1 MNSKSL
7 DMTKGN
13 LWKQIFIF
21 SLPLMLSNL
30 LQVLFN
36 LSDIAVVG
44 QFGRPNSIGAVGSTS
59 ILVSLFTGI
68 MIGMGNAVNV
78 IVAKAIGQK
87 DSDRIHITVHNGVIV
102 CFAIGLIF
110 GILGISLSYPLLSAI
125 GTLSE
130 VFDDAR
136 LYFCV
141 YLISMP
147 GVALYN
153 YGNAIYSAL
162 GDTKR
167 PLIFLAIAGVLN
179 IGLNMLFV
187 VAFSMNVLGVA
198 LASVISQYLS
208 MSLILISLI
217 RRNDEFKLKFKE
229 IRPNQKDTYEL
240 LKIGIPASLQNAIFA
255 IANLFIQGSVNTF
268 DVITVNGNSAATNY
282 DALVYDVMAAFYYAG
297 SSFIGQNF
305 GAGKKKRIKDTYLIS
320 LVYSL
325 GVGLIIGLF
334 LEFGG
339 RVALSLFTTDE
350 ATITAGLPRLRIMG
364 FSYFVSALMDSA
376 IAASR
381 GLGKTF
387 VPMVIEIFGV
397 CIFRIVWVYT
407 IFAYY
412 HTIESLY
419 LLYLGSW
426 VLSAAMEIPCFIYY
440 YKKQTKGMQSN

>member
-1 MNSKSL
+1 MASKSL

-13 LWKQIFIF
+13 LWKQIFVF
-21 SLPLMLSNL
+21 SLPLMLSNF

-36 LSDIAVVG
+36 LSDIIVVG
-44 QFGRPNSIGAVGSTS
+44 QFGKENSIGAVGSTS
-59 ILVSLFTGI
+59 ILISLFTGI

-78 IVAKAIGQK
+78 VVAKAIGQK
-87 DSDRIHITVHNGVIV
+87 NEEKIHITIHNGILL
-102 CFAIGLIF
+102 CFIIGLLF
-110 GILGISLSYPLLSAI
+110 GILGISLSYPLLSI
-125 GTLSE
+125 LGTKEE
-130 VFDDAR
+130 VFSDAR

-141 YLISMP
+141 YLIGMP

-167 PLIFLAIAGVLN
+167 PLIYLAIAGALN
-179 IGLNMLFV
+179 IGLNMFFV
-187 VAFSMNVLGVA
+187 AVCQLDVLGVA
-198 LASVISQYLS
+198 LASSISQYLS
-208 MSLILISLI
+208 MSLILISLV

-229 IRPNQKDTYEL
+229 IKPNKLDTFEL
-240 LKIGIPASLQNAIFA
+240 LKIGVPASLQNAIFA

-268 DVITVNGNSAATNY
+268 DIVMVNGNSAASNY

-305 GAGKKKRIKDTYLIS
+305 GAGKKKRILHTYFIS
-320 LVYSL
+320 VVYSL

-334 LEFGG
+334 LELGG
-339 RVALSLFTTDE
+339 RPALALFTTDE
-350 ATITAGLPRLRIMG
+350 ATISAGMQRLRIMG
-364 FSYFVSALMDSA
+364 YSYFVSALMDSA

-387 VPMVIEIFGV
+387 LPMVLEIFGV
-397 CIFRIVWVYT
+397 CVFRIVWVYT
-407 IFAYY
+407 IFAYF

-440 YKKQTKGMQSN
+440 YKKLTKGMANE

>member
-1 MNSKSL
+1 MASKSL

-13 LWKQIFIF
+13 LWKQIFVF
-21 SLPLMLSNL
+21 SLPLMLSNF

-36 LSDIAVVG
+36 LSDIIVVG
-44 QFGRPNSIGAVGSTS
+44 QFGKKNSIGAVGSTS
-59 ILVSLFTGI
+59 ILISLFTGI

-78 IVAKAIGQK
+78 VVAKAIGQK
-87 DSDRIHITVHNGVIV
+87 NEEKIHITIHNGILL
-102 CFAIGLIF
+102 CFIIGLLF
-110 GILGISLSYPLLSAI
+110 GILGISLSYPLLSI
-125 GTLSE
+125 LGTKEE
-130 VFDDAR
+130 VFSDAQ

-141 YLISMP
+141 YLIGMP

-167 PLIFLAIAGVLN
+167 PLIYLAIAGALN
-179 IGLNMLFV
+179 IGLNMFFV
-187 VAFSMNVLGVA
+187 AVCQLDVLGVA
-198 LASVISQYLS
+198 LASSISQYLS
-208 MSLILISLI
+208 MSLILISLF

-229 IRPNQKDTYEL
+229 IKPNKQDTLEL
-240 LKIGIPASLQNAIFA
+240 LKIGVPASLQNAIFA

-268 DVITVNGNSAATNY
+268 DIVMVNGNSAASNY

-305 GAGKKKRIKDTYLIS
+305 GAGKKKRILHTYFIS
-320 LVYSL
+320 VVYSL

-334 LEFGG
+334 LELGG
-339 RVALSLFTTDE
+339 RPALALFTTDE
-350 ATITAGLPRLRIMG
+350 ATISAGMQRLRIMG
-364 FSYFVSALMDSA
+364 YSYFVSALMDSA

-387 VPMVIEIFGV
+387 LPMVLEIFGV
-397 CIFRIVWVYT
+397 CVFRIVWVYT
-407 IFAYY
+407 IFAYF

-426 VLSAAMEIPCFIYY
+426 ILSAVMEIPCFIYY
-440 YKKQTKGMQSN
+440 YKKLTKDMVNE

>member
-1 MNSKSL
+1 MASKSL

-13 LWKQIFIF
+13 LWKQIFVF
-21 SLPLMLSNL
+21 SLPLMLSNF

-36 LSDIAVVG
+36 LSDIIVVG
-44 QFGRPNSIGAVGSTS
+44 QFGKENSIGAVGSTS
-59 ILVSLFTGI
+59 ILISLFTGI

-78 IVAKAIGQK
+78 VVAKAIGQK
-87 DSDRIHITVHNGVIV
+87 NEEKIHITIHNGILL
-102 CFAIGLIF
+102 CFIIGLLF
-110 GILGISLSYPLLSAI
+110 GILGISLSYPLLSI
-125 GTLSE
+125 LGTKEE
-130 VFDDAR
+130 VFSDAR

-141 YLISMP
+141 YLIGMP

-167 PLIFLAIAGVLN
+167 PLIYLAIAGALN
-179 IGLNMLFV
+179 IGLNMFFV
-187 VAFSMNVLGVA
+187 AVCQLDVLGVA
-198 LASVISQYLS
+198 LASSISQYLS
-208 MSLILISLI
+208 MSLILISLV

-229 IRPNQKDTYEL
+229 IKPNKLDTLEL
-240 LKIGIPASLQNAIFA
+240 LKIGVPASLQNAIFA
-255 IANLFIQGSVNTF
+255 IANLFIQGSINTF
-268 DVITVNGNSAATNY
+268 DIVMVNGNSAASNY

-305 GAGKKKRIKDTYLIS
+305 GAGKKKRILHTYFIS
-320 LVYSL
+320 VVYSL

-334 LEFGG
+334 LELGG
-339 RVALSLFTTDE
+339 RPALALFTTDE
-350 ATITAGLPRLRIMG
+350 ATISAGMQRLRIMG
-364 FSYFVSALMDSA
+364 YSYFVSALMDSA

-387 VPMVIEIFGV
+387 LPMVLEIFGV
-397 CIFRIVWVYT
+397 CVFRIVWVYT
-407 IFAYY
+407 IFAYF

-440 YKKQTKGMQSN
+440 YKKLTKGMANE